1 MKTVRR
7 KIVDRS
13 LEGLLPIAYE
23 ARQELVWDRYE
34 KMQPQCGFGELGLSC
49 RFCLQGP
56 CRIDPFGAKAGAG
69 ICGRTD
75 LEMAAGGLLE
85 MTGRGLAVRLE
96 ELNGLLAQLP
106 SGSPAAAAAR
116 EFIAGTGACLSARL
130 SPKLSTTLR
139 QRNLLHDSSHALMTK
154 VAAALSGPGRQ
165 DARAT
170 MNLALQTG
178 LASVLTESVIQQCRE
193 ELFGVEVI
201 LTGEVG
207 MDAFQLSPVNIL
219 TVGEFPVRFLNEL
232 LSATGEGISV
242 FGVANHCPKILPI
255 SPEAAAELL
264 AFTDRIS
271 VAVFSE
277 NYEGHPLRALLTERG
292 VTVLNARESPV
303 RQVVQAAMERHKP
316 GRVYDPRSIY
326 QVTFHFGLG
335 MIDKLAASAPQ
346 GLVLF
351 AGEANAR
358 ATIGGATEEWL
369 NECKRRG
376 LTTLTF
382 GETAVIA
389 AGSGAQATATLAD
402 QAGAAALYLLNKGHE
417 VLVVYPEITRAES
430 VAQAIGCAAMGLN
443 VLVGQALPFWL
454 TGGLN
459 LLCAE
464 ALAGGRLLADPQGLR
479 AAEALATAVHSGQEA

>member
-1 MKTVRR
+1 MGNPKLAAWR
-7 KIVDRS
+7 
-13 LEGLLPIAYE
+13 A
-23 ARQELVWDRYE
+23 
-34 KMQPQCGFGELGLSC
+34 
-49 RFCLQGP
+49 
-56 CRIDPFGAKAGAG
+56 
-69 ICGRTD
+69 GRT
-75 LEMAAGGLLE
+75 
-85 MTGRGLAVRLE
+85 E
-96 ELNGLLAQLP
+96 EVALP
-106 SGSPAAAAAR
+106 SG
-116 EFIAGTGACLSARL
+116 
-130 SPKLSTTLR
+130 
-139 QRNLLHDSSHALMTK
+139 
-154 VAAALSGPGRQ
+154 
-165 DARAT
+165 
-170 MNLALQTG
+170 
-178 LASVLTESVIQQCRE
+178 
-193 ELFGVEVI
+193 
-201 LTGEVG
+201 
-207 MDAFQLSPVNIL
+207 L
-219 TVGEFPVRFLNEL
+219 TVTARRITLEDVIMSGD
-232 LSATGEGISV
+232 I
-242 FGVANHCPKILPI
+242 PK
-255 SPEAAAELL
+255 
-264 AFTDRIS
+264 
-271 VAVFSE
+271 
-277 NYEGHPLRALLTERG
+277 PL
-292 VTVLNARESPV
+292 
-303 RQVVQAAMERHKP
+303 
-316 GRVYDPRSIY
+316 
-326 QVTFHFGLG
+326 LG

-479 AAEALATAVHSGQEA
+479 AAEALAAAVHSGQEA